1 MKHVEGNSELKK
13 LAEGL
18 SIISRVAE
26 GYMKPSNH
34 WVAESIASDLANT
47 VLKLGRKDFLAEWIQ
62 NKNIIFSEQNLNKI
76 EAIYGTGFR
85 EALENMLYRMETGRN
100 RTTGKDA
107 TVNKFL
113 DWINGSVGAVMF
125 FNIRSAALQTISTI
139 NFINWGDNNVFK
151 AATAFANQVQFW
163 KDFAYIFN
171 SDMLKQRR
179 AGLQIDVSA
188 SELTKAFH
196 DGRSTPQAVIAY
208 LLEKGFLP
216 TQIADSFAIAMGGST
231 FYRNRLKTYLKQG
244 MSEAKAKEQ
253 AWLDFQE
260 IAEETQQSSRP
271 DLISMQQAGV
281 LGRII
286 LAWQNTPMQMTRL
299 TKKALSDLVN
309 RRRRAGMGQFQSDTS
324 NISRIMYYGLIQN
337 LWFGALQTGLMFMMF
352 GWDEDEERKQ
362 KLEIRVANGALDT
375 LLRGTGV
382 YGAAIS
388 TLKNVILK
396 WREESQKGWNRD
408 DLRIAQE
415 AISLSPPLGSKL
427 RKIMNAVRTEKYN
440 KGVSEKIGLRIE
452 NPNLSIAV
460 NLTEALTNIPVARLV
475 NKANNVEE
483 ALSGN
488 HDIWQRV
495 ALVSGWNRWDVG
507 VKDEELEQA
516 KKEAKEERRIKKK
529 QEKAK
534 DKKIKQAKKVR
545 CVRIK
550 SNGERCKNRTD
561 KKNKRCYA
569 HQ

>member
-1 MKHVEGNSELKK
+1 
-13 LAEGL
+13 
-18 SIISRVAE
+18 
-26 GYMKPSNH
+26 
-34 WVAESIASDLANT
+34 
-47 VLKLGRKDFLAEWIQ
+47 
-62 NKNIIFSEQNLNKI
+62 
-76 EAIYGTGFR
+76 
-85 EALENMLYRMETGRN
+85 
-100 RTTGKDA
+100 
-107 TVNKFL
+107 
-113 DWINGSVGAVMF
+113 
-125 FNIRSAALQTISTI
+125 
-139 NFINWGDNNVFK
+139 
-151 AATAFANQVQFW
+151 
-163 KDFAYIFN
+163 
-171 SDMLKQRR
+171 
-179 AGLQIDVSA
+179 
-188 SELTKAFH
+188 
-196 DGRSTPQAVIAY
+196 
-208 LLEKGFLP
+208 
-216 TQIADSFAIAMGGST
+216 
-231 FYRNRLKTYLKQG
+231 
-244 MSEAKAKEQ
+244 
-253 AWLDFQE
+253 
-260 IAEETQQSSRP
+260 
-271 DLISMQQAGV
+271 MQQDGV

-337 LWFGALQTGLMFMMF
+337 LWFGALQSGLMFMLF
-352 GWDEDEERKQ
+352 GWDEDEERKK

-408 DLRIAQE
+408 DLKIAQE

-440 KGVSEKIGLRIE
+440 KGVSEKIGMRIE

-534 DKKIKQAKKVR
+534 EKKAKQKKKVR